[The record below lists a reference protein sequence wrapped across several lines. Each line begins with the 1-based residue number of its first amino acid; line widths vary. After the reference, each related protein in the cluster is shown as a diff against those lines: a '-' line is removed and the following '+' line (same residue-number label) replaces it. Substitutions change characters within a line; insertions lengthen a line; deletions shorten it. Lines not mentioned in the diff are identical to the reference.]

1 MTSSH
6 GAPAPAPPLRT
17 ALICHHDA
25 PIHADGIARWLASW
39 SELSAVVVVQ
49 EPPEV
54 VRRRVKRE
62 LRRVGPLRFL
72 DVLAGRMYFRFANA
86 ARDEA
91 FLATRLAELQ
101 RRFVPVPPRVP
112 VVTVGSPN
120 SAESQAVLEQA
131 RPDIILALCKNM
143 LAKRIFRLGRIGTF
157 VLHPGICPEYR
168 NAHGCFWA
176 LAHDDLE
183 RVGMTMLM
191 IDEGV
196 DTGPI
201 YGFFTAGFDEV
212 AESHIVIQHRMVLD
226 NLDAIAARFREVAAG
241 SAAPIPVE
249 GRTHGTWGQ
258 PWLTAYRRWKRRAR
272 ARRRA

>member
-1 MTSSH
+1 MT
-6 GAPAPAPPLRT
+6 ALRT

-25 PIHADGIARWLASW
+25 PIHSDGIARWLASW
-39 SELSAVVVVQ
+39 SDLTAVVVVE

-62 LRRVGPLRFL
+62 VKRVGVLRFL
-72 DVLAGRMYFRFANA
+72 DVLAARLYFRFTNA
-86 ARDEA
+86 ERDAA
-91 FLATRLAELQ
+91 FLSTRLAEMQ
-101 RRFVPVPPRVP
+101 RTFAPVPKDVP
-112 VVTVGSPN
+112 VVTVPSPN
-120 SAESQAVLEQA
+120 SAESQAVLEAA
-131 RPDIILALCKNM
+131 RPDIVLALCKNM
-143 LAKRIFRLGRIGTF
+143 LAKRIFRTARIGTF

-201 YGFFTAGFDEV
+201 YGFFTADFDEV
-212 AESHIVIQHRMVLD
+212 EESHIVIQHRMVLD
-226 NLDAIAARFREVAAG
+226 NLDAIAARFREIAAG
-241 SAAPIPVE
+241 EAQPIPVE
-249 GRTHGTWGQ
+249 GRASGSWGQ